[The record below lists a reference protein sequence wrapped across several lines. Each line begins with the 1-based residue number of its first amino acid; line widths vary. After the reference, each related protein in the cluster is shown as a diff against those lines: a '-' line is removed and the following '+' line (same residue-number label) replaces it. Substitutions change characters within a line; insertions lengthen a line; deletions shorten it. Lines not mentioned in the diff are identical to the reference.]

1 MSSLK
6 SRVFLACAFVA
17 VLSIAVGTIFVTAR
31 VSHEAEAELRRDLQ
45 EAAGLLDEH
54 HRQRYETLV
63 LLGWLVADLPKFKA
77 AVATGDGP
85 TVEPVAL
92 DYQKR
97 LASDVLVVADNEG
110 KVLTSLGSKEPFA
123 LGEALSRAKRGD
135 SSIYVAETREGVLQ
149 VATLPVVVGPE
160 PPEVLGTLSV
170 GFYLDDELA
179 RELRAISQS
188 EVVLVARGRAVGSTI
203 PVTSDD
209 VTTLLSTAGR
219 GATIGG
225 EDYAVLART
234 LAPPDSKEGF
244 QAVLLRPLSERLSFL
259 RTFQEGLLLS
269 ALFGVLLAI
278 VLSYAVARTVTRPL
292 AAIAETMSEITST
305 GDLARKIELSG
316 PLVDGDATVL
326 ARAFNRLTD
335 SIARFQR
342 ESASKEKLS
351 ALGRMSTVI
360 AHEIRNP
367 LMIIKTSLRS
377 FRRRELS
384 EADVREAA
392 DDIDHEVDRLNRIVG
407 DVLDF
412 ARPIVLDLR
421 PTDVNAVCRSA
432 VEAVLVGERFP
443 SLDLRLDPEL
453 PDVLTDGERLRTALL
468 NILANAKEAV
478 EAKPN
483 GREGSRIALETAK
496 SNEGKISIVV
506 RDHGVGIPPEDLGKI
521 FEPYFT
527 GKRTGTGL
535 GLAITKNIVES
546 LGGTVVAES
555 RETEGTE
562 IRIELFPRAPVEA
575 RQATGGADMNPWR
588 AERARPGAEHSP
600 EPERRASAAS
610 PERNA
615 LGVGPQR
622 TDKERGEH

>member
-1 MSSLK
+1 MTAMSSLK

-17 VLSIAVGTIFVTAR
+17 VLSIALGTSFVTAR
-31 VSHEAEAELRRDLQ
+31 VSHEAQAELRRDLQ
-45 EAAGLLDEH
+45 EAGELLEEH
-54 HRQRYETLV
+54 HRQRYETLG
-63 LLGWLVADLPKFKA
+63 LLGWLVADLPRLKA

-85 TVEPVAL
+85 TVQPIAL
-92 DYQKR
+92 DYQER
-97 LASDVLVVADNEG
+97 LGSDVLVVADDQG
-110 KVLTSLGSKEPFA
+110 SVLNSLGSEEPFA
-123 LGEALSRAKRGD
+123 MGEALDRARRGD
-135 SSIYVAETREGVLQ
+135 SSIYVAETAEGVLQ
-149 VATLPVVVGPE
+149 VATVPIVVGPE

-170 GFYLDDELA
+170 GFFLDEELA
-179 RELRAISQS
+179 REFQAITQS
-188 EVVLVARGRAVGSTI
+188 DVVLVARGRAVASTI
-203 PVTSDD
+203 PVSDAE
-209 VTTLLSTAGR
+209 VATMSSHAEGGLS
-219 GATIGG
+219 ISE
-225 EDYAVLART
+225 EDYAYLRRA
-234 LAPPDSKEGF
+234 LSAPEAKEGF
-244 QAVLLRPLSERLSFL
+244 HAVLLRSTSQRLSFL

-292 AAIAETMSEITST
+292 AAITQTMREITTT

-326 ARAFNRLTD
+326 ARAFNRLID

-367 LMIIKTSLRS
+367 LMIIKASLPS

-384 EADVREAA
+384 AAEVREAA

-412 ARPIVLDLR
+412 ARPIELELR

-432 VEAVLVGERFP
+432 VEAVLVGDGSP
-443 SLDLRLDPEL
+443 SLELRLALSLPEI
-453 PDVLTDGERLRTALL
+453 LTDGERLRTALV
-468 NILANAKEAV
+468 NILANAREAV
-478 EAKPN
+478 GAKAGFDDLSEEDP
-483 GREGSRIALETAK
+483 EITLETRR
-496 SNEGKISIVV
+496 SEEGKTVIMV
-506 RDHGVGIPPEDLGKI
+506 RDRGVGIAPDDLSKI

-546 LGGTVVAES
+546 LGGTVTAES
-555 RETEGTE
+555 RPESGAE
-562 IRIELFPRAPVEA
+562 IRIELFPRTPSEGRRGPLPAAAE
-575 RQATGGADMNPWR
+575 TGVPR
-588 AERARPGAEHSP
+588 
-600 EPERRASAAS
+600 
-610 PERNA
+610 
-615 LGVGPQR
+615 
-622 TDKERGEH
+622 

>member
-31 VSHEAEAELRRDLQ
+31 VSREAEAELRRDLQ

-63 LLGWLVADLPKFKA
+63 LLGWLVADLPKLKA

-85 TVEPVAL
+85 TVEPVAH
-92 DYQKR
+92 DYQER
-97 LASDVLVVADNEG
+97 LASDVLVVADDEG
-110 KVLTSLGSKEPFA
+110 NVLTSLGSKEPFA
-123 LGEALSRAKRGD
+123 LGEALTRAKRGD
-135 SSIYVAETREGVLQ
+135 SSIYFAETGEGFLQ
-149 VATLPVVVGPE
+149 VATLPVMVGPE
-160 PPEVLGTLSV
+160 PAEVLGMLSV
-170 GFYLDDELA
+170 GFFLDDELA
-179 RELRAISQS
+179 RELQAITQS
-188 EVVLVARGRAVGSTI
+188 DVVLLARGRAVGSTL
-203 PVTSDD
+203 PLDGDEVAAL
-209 VTTLLSTAGR
+209 VSTADSGIS
-219 GATIGG
+219 IGG
-225 EDYAVLART
+225 EEYAILKRT
-234 LAPPDSKEGF
+234 LSAPDSKEGF
-244 QAVLLRPLSERLSFL
+244 QAVLLRPVSERLSFL

-278 VLSYAVARTVTRPL
+278 VLSYAVARTVTGPL
-292 AAIAETMSEITST
+292 AAIAETMQAITST

-316 PLVDGDATVL
+316 PLVDGDATIL

-412 ARPIVLDLR
+412 ARPIELDLR

-432 VEAVLVGERFP
+432 VEAVLVGEAP
-443 SLDLRLDPEL
+443 PALEMRLDPEL

-483 GREGSRIALETAK
+483 GRDGSGIVLETK
-496 SNEGKISIVV
+496 RSDEGKIAIVV
-506 RDHGVGIPPEDLGKI
+506 RDEGVGIPPEDLAKI

-546 LGGTVVAES
+546 LGGTVVAVS
-555 RETEGTE
+555 RQSEGTE
-562 IRIELFPRAPVEA
+562 IRIELFPRAPIEA
-575 RQATGGADMNPWR
+575 RPAAAR
-588 AERARPGAEHSP
+588 AEAR
-600 EPERRASAAS
+600 R
-610 PERNA
+610 
-615 LGVGPQR
+615 
-622 TDKERGEH
+622 

>member
-1 MSSLK
+1 MIAAMSSLK

-17 VLSIAVGTIFVTAR
+17 VLSIAVGTVFVTGR
-31 VSHEAEAELRRDLQ
+31 VSREAEAELRRDLQ
-45 EAAGLLDEH
+45 EAAGLLDELH
-54 HRQRYETLV
+54 HQRYETLM
-63 LLGWLVADLPKFKA
+63 LLGWLVADLPKLKA

-85 TVEPVAL
+85 TVEPVAR
-92 DYQKR
+92 DYQER
-97 LASDVLVVADNEG
+97 LAADVLVIADDEG
-110 KVLTSLGSKEPFA
+110 KVLTSLGSKEPLA
-123 LGEALSRAKRGD
+123 LGEALDRAQKGD
-135 SSIYVAETREGVLQ
+135 SAIYFAETGEGILQ

-160 PPEVLGTLSV
+160 PAEVLGTLSV
-170 GFYLDDELA
+170 GFFLDDELA
-179 RELRAISQS
+179 RELQAITQS
-188 EVVLVARGRAVGSTI
+188 EVVLVARGRAVGTTI
-203 PVTSDD
+203 LVGSEEVAALGTAARGS
-209 VTTLLSTAGR
+209 LS
-219 GATIGG
+219 IGG
-225 EDYAVLART
+225 EDYAVLSRT
-234 LAPPDSKEGF
+234 LTVPDSKESL
-244 QAVLLRPLSERLSFL
+244 QAVLLRPVSERLSFL

-269 ALFGVLLAI
+269 ALFGVLLAV
-278 VLSYAVARTVTRPL
+278 VLSYAVARTVTGPL
-292 AAIAETMSEITST
+292 AAIAETMREITST
-305 GDLARKIELSG
+305 GNLARKIELSG
-316 PLVDGDATVL
+316 PLIDGDATVL

-384 EADVREAA
+384 ELDVREAA

-412 ARPIVLDLR
+412 ARPIDLDLR

-432 VEAVLVGERFP
+432 VEAVLVGESP
-443 SLDLRLDPEL
+443 PPLELALDPEL

-483 GREGSRIALETAK
+483 GRDGSGIALETTR
-496 SNEGKISIVV
+496 SDEGKISIVV
-506 RDHGVGIPPEDLGKI
+506 RDRGVGIPPEDLSKI

-555 RETEGTE
+555 QPSEGTE
-562 IRIELFPRAPVEA
+562 IRIVLFPRAP
-575 RQATGGADMNPWR
+575 ATA
-588 AERARPGAEHSP
+588 GAESS
-600 EPERRASAAS
+600 R
-610 PERNA
+610 
-615 LGVGPQR
+615 
-622 TDKERGEH
+622 

>member
-1 MSSLK
+1 M
-6 SRVFLACAFVA
+6 
-17 VLSIAVGTIFVTAR
+17 
-31 VSHEAEAELRRDLQ
+31 
-45 EAAGLLDEH
+45 
-54 HRQRYETLV
+54 
-63 LLGWLVADLPKFKA
+63 
-77 AVATGDGP
+77 
-85 TVEPVAL
+85 
-92 DYQKR
+92 
-97 LASDVLVVADNEG
+97 
-110 KVLTSLGSKEPFA
+110 
-123 LGEALSRAKRGD
+123 
-135 SSIYVAETREGVLQ
+135 
-149 VATLPVVVGPE
+149 
-160 PPEVLGTLSV
+160 
-170 GFYLDDELA
+170 
-179 RELRAISQS
+179 
-188 EVVLVARGRAVGSTI
+188 
-203 PVTSDD
+203 
-209 VTTLLSTAGR
+209 
-219 GATIGG
+219 
-225 EDYAVLART
+225 
-234 LAPPDSKEGF
+234 
-244 QAVLLRPLSERLSFL
+244 LLRPVSERLSFL

-278 VLSYAVARTVTRPL
+278 VLSYAVARTVTGPL
-292 AAIAETMSEITST
+292 AAIAETMREITTT
-305 GDLARKIELSG
+305 GNLARKIELSG
-316 PLVDGDATVL
+316 PLIDGDATVL

-384 EADVREAA
+384 ELDVREAA

-412 ARPIVLDLR
+412 ARPIDLDLR

-432 VEAVLVGERFP
+432 VEAVLVGESP
-443 SLDLRLDPEL
+443 PPLELALDPEL

-483 GREGSRIALETAK
+483 GRDGSGIALETTR
-496 SNEGKISIVV
+496 SDEGKISIVV
-506 RDHGVGIPPEDLGKI
+506 RDRGVGIPPEDLSKI

-555 RETEGTE
+555 QPSEGTE
-562 IRIELFPRAPVEA
+562 IRIVLFPRAP
-575 RQATGGADMNPWR
+575 ATA
-588 AERARPGAEHSP
+588 GAESS
-600 EPERRASAAS
+600 R
-610 PERNA
+610 
-615 LGVGPQR
+615 
-622 TDKERGEH
+622 

>member
-1 MSSLK
+1 MAAMSSLK

-17 VLSIAVGTIFVTAR
+17 ILSIAVGTVFVTAR
-31 VSHEAEAELRRDLQ
+31 VSREADAELRRDLQ

-54 HRQRYETLV
+54 HRRRYESLE
-63 LLGWLVADLPKFKA
+63 LLGWLVADLPKLKA

-85 TVEPVAL
+85 TIEPVAL

-97 LASDVLVVADNEG
+97 LASDVLVVTDDEG
-110 KVLTSLGSKEPFA
+110 RVLTSLGSAEPFA
-123 LGEALSRAKRGD
+123 MAQAVSRAGRGV
-135 SSIYVAETREGVLQ
+135 SSIYLAETREGVLQ
-149 VATLPVVVGPE
+149 VATLPIVVGPE

-170 GFYLDDELA
+170 GFFLDAELA
-179 RELRAISQS
+179 SELQAITQS
-188 EVVLVARGRAVGSTI
+188 EVILVARGRALGSTI
-203 PVTSDD
+203 PVTTAD
-209 VTTLLSTAGR
+209 VRSLLATAVGSSS
-219 GATIGG
+219 IGG
-225 EDYAVLART
+225 EDYAVLSRT
-234 LAPPDSKEGF
+234 LSVPDSEEGF
-244 QAVLLRPLSERLSFL
+244 QAVLLRPTRERLSFL

-292 AAIAETMSEITST
+292 AAIADTMREITTT

-342 ESASKEKLS
+342 EAASKERLS

-367 LMIIKTSLRS
+367 LMIIKASLRS

-384 EADVREAA
+384 AMEVREAA

-421 PTDVNAVCRSA
+421 PTDVNAICRSA
-432 VEAVLVGERFP
+432 VEAVLVGERSP
-443 SLDLRLDPEL
+443 PLDLRLDPEL

-468 NILANAKEAV
+468 NILANAREAV

-483 GREGSRIALETAK
+483 AQEERTGIALETK
-496 SNEGKISIVV
+496 RSDEGKIAIVV
-506 RDHGVGIPPEDLGKI
+506 RDRGVGIPPEDLSKI

-527 GKRTGTGL
+527 GKRSGTGL

-555 RETEGTE
+555 RPSEGTE
-562 IRIELFPRAPVEA
+562 IRIELFPRAPSDARKAVAEA
-575 RQATGGADMNPWR
+575 GASR
-588 AERARPGAEHSP
+588 
-600 EPERRASAAS
+600 
-610 PERNA
+610 
-615 LGVGPQR
+615 
-622 TDKERGEH
+622 

>member
-1 MSSLK
+1 MKAMSSLK

-17 VLSIAVGTIFVTAR
+17 ILSIAVGTIFVTAR
-31 VSHEAEAELRRDLQ
+31 VSREAQAELRRDLQ
-45 EAAGLLDEH
+45 ESAELLDEH

-63 LLGWLVADLPKFKA
+63 LLGWLVADLPKLKA

-85 TVEPVAL
+85 TVEPIAL
-92 DYQKR
+92 DYQMR
-97 LASDVLVVADNEG
+97 LGSDILVVADDEG
-110 KVLTSLGSKEPFA
+110 RVLTSPGSKEAFPM
-123 LGEALSRAKRGD
+123 GEALDRARGGE
-135 SSIYVAETREGVLQ
+135 SSIYLAETGEGILQ
-149 VATLPVVVGPE
+149 VATLPIVVGPE

-170 GFYLDDELA
+170 GFFLDDELA
-179 RELRAISQS
+179 REFRAITQS
-188 EVVLVARGRAVGSTI
+188 EVVLIARGRAVASSI
-203 PVTSDD
+203 PVEDAE
-209 VTTLLSTAGR
+209 VRLLSSVSDGSLSL
-219 GATIGG
+219 GE
-225 EDYAVLART
+225 EDYVFLGRALT
-234 LAPPDSKEGF
+234 APEAKEAF
-244 QAVLLRPLSERLSFL
+244 QAVLLRSTSERLSFL

-292 AAIAETMSEITST
+292 AAITETMREMTTT

-367 LMIIKTSLRS
+367 LMIIKASLRS
-377 FRRRELS
+377 FRRQELS
-384 EADVREAA
+384 TAEVREAA

-412 ARPIVLDLR
+412 ARPIDLELR

-432 VEAVLVGERFP
+432 VEAVLVGDGAPALE
-443 SLDLRLDPEL
+443 LRLDATLPE
-453 PDVLTDGERLRTALL
+453 VLTDGERLRTALL
-468 NILANAKEAV
+468 NILANAREAV
-478 EAKPN
+478 EAGAN
-483 GREGSRIALETAK
+483 GDHAGSEITLETRR
-496 SNEGKISIVV
+496 SEEGKIGIVV
-506 RDHGVGIPPEDLGKI
+506 RDRGVGIPPEDLAKI

-546 LGGTVVAES
+546 LGGTVTAES
-555 RETEGTE
+555 RPSEGTE
-562 IRIELFPRAPVEA
+562 IRIELFPRAPGEARKGAAGAVEA
-575 RQATGGADMNPWR
+575 GV
-588 AERARPGAEHSP
+588 
-600 EPERRASAAS
+600 RR
-610 PERNA
+610 
-615 LGVGPQR
+615 
-622 TDKERGEH
+622 

>member
-1 MSSLK
+1 MKTMSSLK

-17 VLSIAVGTIFVTAR
+17 VLSIAVGTSFVTAR
-31 VSHEAEAELRRDLQ
+31 VSREAQAELRRDLQ
-45 EAAGLLDEH
+45 EAAELLDEH
-54 HRQRYETLV
+54 HRQRYETLG
-63 LLGWLVADLPKFKA
+63 LLGGLVADLPKLKA

-85 TVEPVAL
+85 TVEPIAL
-92 DYQKR
+92 DYQER
-97 LASDVLVVADNEG
+97 LGSDILVVADDEG
-110 KVLTSLGSKEPFA
+110 RVLTSLGSGEPFPM
-123 LGEALSRAKRGD
+123 GEALDRARRGE

-149 VATLPVVVGPE
+149 IATVPIVVGPE

-170 GFYLDDELA
+170 GFFLDDELA
-179 RELRAISQS
+179 RELQAIAQS
-188 EVVLVARGRAVGSTI
+188 DVVLVARGRAVASTI
-203 PVTSDD
+203 PVSDAE
-209 VTTLLSTAGR
+209 VATLSSLLEGNLS
-219 GATIGG
+219 IGD
-225 EDYAVLART
+225 ENYVFLRRVLS
-234 LAPPDSKEGF
+234 APDAKEGF
-244 QAVLLRPLSERLSFL
+244 QAVLLRSTSERLSFL

-292 AAIAETMSEITST
+292 AAITQTMREITTT

-326 ARAFNRLTD
+326 ARAFNRLID

-367 LMIIKTSLRS
+367 LMIIKASLGS

-384 EADVREAA
+384 AADVREAA

-412 ARPIVLDLR
+412 ARPIELELR
-421 PTDVNAVCRSA
+421 PTDLNAVCRSA
-432 VEAVLVGERFP
+432 VEAVLVGEGSP
-443 SLDLRLDPEL
+443 AIELRLDPAL
-453 PDVLTDGERLRTALL
+453 PDVQTDGERLRTALL

-478 EAKPN
+478 GAKAN
-483 GREGSRIALETAK
+483 GEHQGSGITLETRR
-496 SNEGKISIVV
+496 SEEGKVAIVV
-506 RDHGVGIPPEDLGKI
+506 RDRGVGIPPEDLSKI

-546 LGGTVVAES
+546 LGGTVTAES
-555 RETEGTE
+555 RPTEGTE
-562 IRIELFPRAPVEA
+562 IRIELFA
-575 RQATGGADMNPWR
+575 RV
-588 AERARPGAEHSP
+588 PGAESP
-600 EPERRASAAS
+600 SAGRAKRVPER
-610 PERNA
+610 EA

-622 TDKERGEH
+622 SNR

>member
-1 MSSLK
+1 MTAMSSLK

-17 VLSIAVGTIFVTAR
+17 ILSIAVGTIFVTAR
-31 VSHEAEAELRRDLQ
+31 VSSEAEAELRRDLR

-54 HRQRYETLV
+54 HRRRYETLV
-63 LLGWLVADLPKFKA
+63 LLGSLVADLPKLKA

-92 DYQKR
+92 EYKEL
-97 LASDVLVVADNEG
+97 LASDVLVVADDKG
-110 KVLTSLGSKEPFA
+110 GVLTSLGSGEPFA
-123 LGEALSRAKRGD
+123 MGEAVSRAGRAD
-135 SSIYVAETREGVLQ
+135 SSIYVAETRLGVLQ
-149 VATLPVVVGPE
+149 VATLPIVVGPE

-170 GFYLDDELA
+170 GFFIDAELA
-179 RELRAISQS
+179 RELQAITQS
-188 EVVLVARGRAVGSTI
+188 EVVLAARGRAVGSTI
-203 PVTSDD
+203 PVTTEEVRS
-209 VTTLLSTAGR
+209 LLSSAER
-219 GATIGG
+219 SASIGG
-225 EDYAVLART
+225 EDYAVLRRT
-234 LAPPDSKEGF
+234 LSTPDSKEAF
-244 QAVLLRPLSERLSFL
+244 QAVLLRPTSERLSFL

-292 AAIAETMSEITST
+292 AAITETMREITTT

-342 ESASKEKLS
+342 ESASKERLS

-367 LMIIKTSLRS
+367 LMIIKASLRS

-384 EADVREAA
+384 AMDVREAA

-421 PTDVNAVCRSA
+421 PTDVNAICRSA
-432 VEAVLVGERFP
+432 VEAVLVGERSP

-468 NILANAKEAV
+468 NILANAREAV
-478 EAKPN
+478 ESKPPSACAHARDDAP
-483 GREGSRIALETAK
+483 GDFGIALETK
-496 SNEGKISIVV
+496 RSDEGKIAIVV
-506 RDHGVGIPPEDLGKI
+506 RDRGVGIPTEDLSKI

-555 RETEGTE
+555 RPSEGTE
-562 IRIELFPRAPVEA
+562 IRIELFPRAASDA
-575 RQATGGADMNPWR
+575 RKAV
-588 AERARPGAEHSP
+588 AE
-600 EPERRASAAS
+600 ASAS
-610 PERNA
+610 R
-615 LGVGPQR
+615 
-622 TDKERGEH
+622 

>member
-1 MSSLK
+1 MAAMSSLK

-17 VLSIAVGTIFVTAR
+17 ILSIAVGTIFVTAR
-31 VSHEAEAELRRDLQ
+31 VSREAEAELRRDLQ
-45 EAAGLLDEH
+45 EAAGLLDQH
-54 HRQRYETLV
+54 HRRRYESLE
-63 LLGWLVADLPKFKA
+63 LLGWLVADLPKLKA

-85 TVEPVAL
+85 TIEPVAL
-92 DYQKR
+92 DYKKR
-97 LASDVLVVADNEG
+97 LASDVLVVADDEG
-110 KVLTSLGSKEPFA
+110 RVLTSLGSEEPFA
-123 LGEALSRAKRGD
+123 MSQAVFRAGRGD
-135 SSIYVAETREGVLQ
+135 SSIYLAETREGVLQ
-149 VATLPVVVGPE
+149 VATLPIVVGPE

-170 GFYLDDELA
+170 GFFLDAELA
-179 RELRAISQS
+179 RELQAITQS
-188 EVVLVARGRAVGSTI
+188 EVVLVAGGRAVGSTI
-203 PVTSDD
+203 PATADD
-209 VTTLLSTAGR
+209 VQTLLAIAVGSAS
-219 GATIGG
+219 IGG
-225 EDYAVLART
+225 EDYAVLRRT
-234 LAPPDSKEGF
+234 LSVPDSEEGF
-244 QAVLLRPLSERLSFL
+244 QAVLLRPTSERLSFL

-292 AAIAETMSEITST
+292 AAIAETMREITTT

-342 ESASKEKLS
+342 EAASKERLS

-367 LMIIKTSLRS
+367 LMIIKASLRS

-384 EADVREAA
+384 AMDVREAA

-432 VEAVLVGERFP
+432 VEAVLVGERSP
-443 SLDLRLDPEL
+443 RLDLRLDPEL
-453 PDVLTDGERLRTALL
+453 PDVLTDGERLRAALL
-468 NILANAKEAV
+468 NILANAREAV
-478 EAKPN
+478 EAKAPRACEHARVDAQGN
-483 GREGSRIALETAK
+483 VGIALETK
-496 SNEGKISIVV
+496 RSDEGKIAIVV
-506 RDHGVGIPPEDLGKI
+506 RDRGVGIPPEDLSKI

-555 RETEGTE
+555 RPSEGTE
-562 IRIELFPRAPVEA
+562 IRIELFPRTPSDPRKAVAEA
-575 RQATGGADMNPWR
+575 GASR
-588 AERARPGAEHSP
+588 
-600 EPERRASAAS
+600 
-610 PERNA
+610 
-615 LGVGPQR
+615 
-622 TDKERGEH
+622 

>member
-1 MSSLK
+1 MKAMSSLK

-31 VSHEAEAELRRDLQ
+31 VSGEAQAELRRDLQ
-45 EAAGLLDEH
+45 ESAELLDEH

-63 LLGWLVADLPKFKA
+63 LLGWLVADLPKLKA

-85 TVEPVAL
+85 TVEPIAL
-92 DYQKR
+92 DYQER
-97 LASDVLVVADNEG
+97 LGSDILVVADDEG
-110 KVLTSLGSKEPFA
+110 RVLTSLGSKGPFPMEQA
-123 LGEALSRAKRGD
+123 LERARRGE
-135 SSIYVAETREGVLQ
+135 SSIYVAETGEGVLQ
-149 VATLPVVVGPE
+149 VATLPIVVGPE

-170 GFYLDDELA
+170 GFFLDDELA
-179 RELRAISQS
+179 RELQAITQS
-188 EVVLVARGRAVGSTI
+188 EVVLLARGRAVASSI
-203 PVTSDD
+203 PVEDAE
-209 VTTLLSTAGR
+209 VTTLSSLSQGSLS
-219 GATIGG
+219 IG
-225 EDYAVLART
+225 EENYVFLRRALSARE
-234 LAPPDSKEGF
+234 SKEGF
-244 QAVLLRPLSERLSFL
+244 EAVLLRSTSERLSFL
-259 RTFQEGLLLS
+259 RTFREGLLLS

-292 AAIAETMSEITST
+292 AAITQTMREITTT

-335 SIARFQR
+335 SIVRFQR

-367 LMIIKTSLRS
+367 LMIIKASLRS

-384 EADVREAA
+384 AAEVREAA
-392 DDIDHEVDRLNRIVG
+392 DDIDHEVDRLNHIVG

-412 ARPIVLDLR
+412 ARPIELELR

-432 VEAVLVGERFP
+432 VEAVLVGEG
-443 SLDLRLDPEL
+443 STALELRLDPEL

-468 NILANAKEAV
+468 NILANAREAV
-478 EAKPN
+478 GAKAN
-483 GREGSRIALETAK
+483 GESERSGITLETRRSEESK
-496 SNEGKISIVV
+496 VVIVV
-506 RDHGVGIPPEDLGKI
+506 RDWGVGIPPEDLSKI

-546 LGGTVVAES
+546 LGGTVTAES
-555 RETEGTE
+555 RPSEGTE
-562 IRIELFPRAPVEA
+562 IRIELFPRAPTEA
-575 RQATGGADMNPWR
+575 QKAAVAT
-588 AERARPGAEHSP
+588 AEPVAR
-600 EPERRASAAS
+600 R
-610 PERNA
+610 
-615 LGVGPQR
+615 
-622 TDKERGEH
+622 

>member
-1 MSSLK
+1 MISAMSSLK

-31 VSHEAEAELRRDLQ
+31 VSREAEAELRRDLQ

-54 HRQRYETLV
+54 HRQRYETLM
-63 LLGWLVADLPKFKA
+63 LLGWLVADLPKLKA

-92 DYQKR
+92 DYQER
-97 LASDVLVVADNEG
+97 LASDVLVVADDQG

-123 LGEALSRAKRGD
+123 LGEVLSRAKRGD
-135 SSIYVAETREGVLQ
+135 SSIYFAETGEGILQ
-149 VATLPVVVGPE
+149 VATLPVMVGPE
-160 PPEVLGTLSV
+160 PAEVLGTLSV
-170 GFYLDDELA
+170 GFFLDDELA
-179 RELRAISQS
+179 RELQAITQS
-188 EVVLVARGRAVGSTI
+188 EVVLVARGRAVGSSL
-203 PVTSDD
+203 PLAGDD
-209 VTTLLSTAGR
+209 VAALASTADG
-219 GATIGG
+219 GVSIGG
-225 EDYAVLART
+225 EEYAVLKRT
-234 LAPPDSKEGF
+234 LSAPDSKESF
-244 QAVLLRPLSERLSFL
+244 EAVLLRPVSERLSFL

-292 AAIAETMSEITST
+292 AAIAETMHEITST

-316 PLVDGDATVL
+316 PLVDGDATIL

-384 EADVREAA
+384 EVDVREAA

-412 ARPIVLDLR
+412 ARPIDLDLR

-432 VEAVLVGERFP
+432 VEAVLVGESP
-443 SLDLRLDPEL
+443 PPLELSLDPEL

-468 NILANAKEAV
+468 NILA
-478 EAKPN
+478 
-483 GREGSRIALETAK
+483 
-496 SNEGKISIVV
+496 
-506 RDHGVGIPPEDLGKI
+506 
-521 FEPYFT
+521 
-527 GKRTGTGL
+527 
-535 GLAITKNIVES
+535 
-546 LGGTVVAES
+546 
-555 RETEGTE
+555 
-562 IRIELFPRAPVEA
+562 
-575 RQATGGADMNPWR
+575 
-588 AERARPGAEHSP
+588 
-600 EPERRASAAS
+600 
-610 PERNA
+610 
-615 LGVGPQR
+615 
-622 TDKERGEH
+622 

>member
-1 MSSLK
+1 MIAAMSSLK

-17 VLSIAVGTIFVTAR
+17 VLSIAVGTVFVTGR
-31 VSHEAEAELRRDLQ
+31 VSREAEAELRRDLQ
-45 EAAGLLDEH
+45 EAAGLLDELH
-54 HRQRYETLV
+54 HQRYETLM
-63 LLGWLVADLPKFKA
+63 LLGWLVADLPKLKA

-85 TVEPVAL
+85 TVEPVAR
-92 DYQKR
+92 DYQER
-97 LASDVLVVADNEG
+97 LAADVLVIADDEG
-110 KVLTSLGSKEPFA
+110 KVLTSLGSKEPLA
-123 LGEALSRAKRGD
+123 LGEALDRAQKGD
-135 SSIYVAETREGVLQ
+135 SAIYFAETGEGILQ

-160 PPEVLGTLSV
+160 PAEVLGTLSV
-170 GFYLDDELA
+170 GFFLDDELA
-179 RELRAISQS
+179 RELQAITQS
-188 EVVLVARGRAVGSTI
+188 EVVLVARGRAVGTTI
-203 PVTSDD
+203 PVGSEEVAALGTAARGS
-209 VTTLLSTAGR
+209 LS
-219 GATIGG
+219 IGG
-225 EDYAVLART
+225 EDYAVLSRT
-234 LAPPDSKEGF
+234 LTVPDSKESL
-244 QAVLLRPLSERLSFL
+244 QAVLLRPVSERLSFL

-269 ALFGVLLAI
+269 ALFGVLLAV
-278 VLSYAVARTVTRPL
+278 VLSYAVARTVTGPL
-292 AAIAETMSEITST
+292 AAIAETMREITST
-305 GDLARKIELSG
+305 GNLARKIELSG
-316 PLVDGDATVL
+316 PLIDGDATVL

-384 EADVREAA
+384 ELDVREAA

-412 ARPIVLDLR
+412 ARPIDLDLR

-432 VEAVLVGERFP
+432 VEAVLVGESP
-443 SLDLRLDPEL
+443 PPLELALDPEL

-483 GREGSRIALETAK
+483 GRDGSGIALETTR
-496 SNEGKISIVV
+496 SDEGKISIVV
-506 RDHGVGIPPEDLGKI
+506 RDRGVGIPPEDLSKI

-555 RETEGTE
+555 QPSEGTE
-562 IRIELFPRAPVEA
+562 IRIVLFPRAP
-575 RQATGGADMNPWR
+575 ATA
-588 AERARPGAEHSP
+588 GAESS
-600 EPERRASAAS
+600 R
-610 PERNA
+610 
-615 LGVGPQR
+615 
-622 TDKERGEH
+622 

>member
-1 MSSLK
+1 MIAAMSSLK

-17 VLSIAVGTIFVTAR
+17 VLSIAVGTVFVTAR
-31 VSHEAEAELRRDLQ
+31 VSREAEAELRRDLM
-45 EAAGLLDEH
+45 EAAGLLDEV
-54 HRQRYETLV
+54 HRQRYETLM
-63 LLGWLVADLPKFKA
+63 LLGWLVADLPKLKA

-85 TVEPVAL
+85 TVEPVAR
-92 DYQKR
+92 DYQER
-97 LASDVLVVADNEG
+97 LAADVLVIADDRG
-110 KVLTSLGSKEPFA
+110 KVLTSLGSKEPLA
-123 LGEALSRAKRGD
+123 LGEARARAAQKGG
-135 SSIYVAETREGVLQ
+135 SAIYFAEAGEGILQ

-160 PPEVLGTLSV
+160 PAELLGTLSV
-170 GFYLDDELA
+170 GFFLDDELA
-179 RELRAISQS
+179 RELQAITQS
-188 EVVLVARGRAVGSTI
+188 EVVLVARGRVVGTTIPIGADEVGSL
-203 PVTSDD
+203 V
-209 VTTLLSTAGR
+209 TAGD
-219 GATIGG
+219 GSLSIGG
-225 EDYAVLART
+225 EDYAVLSRT
-234 LAPPDSKEGF
+234 LTAPDSKESLR
-244 QAVLLRPLSERLSFL
+244 AMLLRPVSERLSFL

-278 VLSYAVARTVTRPL
+278 VLSYAVARTVTGPL
-292 AAIAETMSEITST
+292 AAIAETMREITTT
-305 GDLARKIELSG
+305 GNLARKIELSG
-316 PLVDGDATVL
+316 PLIDGDATVL

-412 ARPIVLDLR
+412 ARPIDLDLR

-432 VEAVLVGERFP
+432 VEAVLVGESP
-443 SLDLRLDPEL
+443 PPLELSLDPEL

-478 EAKPN
+478 EARPN
-483 GREGSRIALETAK
+483 GRDGSGIALETTR
-496 SNEGKISIVV
+496 SDEGKISIVV
-506 RDHGVGIPPEDLGKI
+506 RDRGVGIAPEDLSKI

-555 RETEGTE
+555 QPSEGTE
-562 IRIELFPRAPVEA
+562 IRIVLFPRAPAAAEA
-575 RQATGGADMNPWR
+575 ESWR
-588 AERARPGAEHSP
+588 AERARPGGSGRAEGVKPRESGRP
-600 EPERRASAAS
+600 PRAKSAGNEPSE
-610 PERNA
+610 
-615 LGVGPQR
+615 
-622 TDKERGEH
+622 ERGEY